1 MTEKQEIQ
9 SESIATNK
17 SETATGIAENPVKE
31 SKPFQYGGNKKDTK
45 TKKKEGIKLNRK
57 NGKTLE
63 ESFQVTNENT
73 FTSSTGEDIIF
84 DLQSTLN
91 FNISD
96 SRLESEEQLTTQ
108 IDELETTE
116 ESVTEIIGMEVT
128 TYQQE
133 ITSFEGLKIQMKPHC
148 LTQLCTNC

>member
-1 MTEKQEIQ
+1 MTVKQEIQ

-17 SETATGIAENPVKE
+17 DEAATGIAEKTVKG

-45 TKKKEGIKLNRK
+45 TKKKQGIKLNRK
-57 NGKTLE
+57 NGNTLE
-63 ESFQVTNENT
+63 ESFQVSNENT
-73 FTSSTGEDIIF
+73 FTSSTGENTIF

-91 FNISD
+91 YNISD
-96 SRLESEEQLTTQ
+96 IILKPEEHLTTQ
-108 IDELETTE
+108 LNELETTR
-116 ESVTEIIGMEVT
+116 ESVTEMIVMEVT

-133 ITSFEGLKIQMKPHC
+133 ITTFEGLKIKMKPHC